1 MCASMLSNR
10 ILRMPASETLAM
22 SRRSSELQS
31 QGIDVINLSIGEP
44 DFDTPELIKK
54 AGVEGIEKNFTHYPP
69 VPGYLDLREAI
80 AKKLIR
86 DNNLEYKPS
95 QIVVSNGAKHSLT
108 NVFLATLNEGDEVI
122 IPTPYWVSY
131 PALVQLCDGIS
142 VYIKAGI
149 EQNFKVTAAQIQS
162 AITSKTKLLILNS
175 PSNPT
180 GMVYTHSE
188 LRAIANVLLANP
200 QVYVVADEIYEY
212 INFSGKH
219 ESLAQFPEI
228 KDRVIV
234 VNGVSK
240 GYAMTG
246 WRIGYIAAC
255 DEIAGACSKIQ
266 GQMTSAASS
275 IAQRAA
281 IAAMTEDPK
290 KSESIQSMVKTFKER
305 RDVVMSEL
313 SAIPGLSVN
322 MPEGAFYVFLNIKE
336 FINKSYKNYTIH
348 TGADLANYLLDEAHV
363 ALVGGDAFGDPQ
375 CVRIS
380 YATKMERLVEAIA
393 RIKTALTKLA

>member
-1 MCASMLSNR
+1 
-10 ILRMPASETLAM
+10 
-22 SRRSSELQS
+22 
-31 QGIDVINLSIGEP
+31 
-44 DFDTPELIKK
+44 
-54 AGVEGIEKNFTHYPP
+54 
-69 VPGYLDLREAI
+69 
-80 AKKLIR
+80 
-86 DNNLEYKPS
+86 
-95 QIVVSNGAKHSLT
+95 
-108 NVFLATLNEGDEVI
+108 
-122 IPTPYWVSY
+122 
-131 PALVQLCDGIS
+131 
-142 VYIKAGI
+142 
-149 EQNFKVTAAQIQS
+149 
-162 AITSKTKLLILNS
+162 
-175 PSNPT
+175 
-180 GMVYTHSE
+180 
-188 LRAIANVLLANP
+188 
-200 QVYVVADEIYEY
+200 DEIYEY